1 MNTEENNQETGVES
15 TNDTGEG
22 ESQVE
27 TIAIPK
33 SDYDKLLL
41 DHGSIKREL
50 KDLKKSKEEPKE
62 TSKTN
67 QKLDES
73 NLLQRV
79 EKLALNTAGVT
90 HPDDVELARTTAKKW
105 NMDLED
111 VLSDD
116 DFKVKLEKLQTG
128 RANVQ
133 ATSNV
138 RGGTGSNQGKGTA
151 EHWIAKGVYPTREE
165 VPDRATRTKIRQA
178 MIKNSGTNGKTF
190 YND

>member
-1 MNTEENNQETGVES
+1 METDTKTEGEVIDT

-22 ESQVE
+22 NEQESDFVKVSKTDYETMNQTLGSLKRQV
-27 TIAIPK
+27 
-33 SDYDKLLL
+33 
-41 DHGSIKREL
+41 
-50 KDLKKSKEEPKE
+50 KDLSKPKEE

-116 DFKVKLEKLQTG
+116 DFKVKLEKQQG
-128 RANVQ
+128 ARANVQ